1 MSNAIQSI
9 ALDKLVP
16 HPDNPNRMSKANFAK
31 LVRNIKRTGRYEP
44 LIVRPCPQTKGD
56 CFQIING
63 HHRAKALAEL
73 GYETADVIVWDIDD
87 EQADILLATLNRL
100 GGSDILQKKLALLKR
115 LEQSAV
121 GGQTRELAK
130 LLPQTAKQ
138 IERLTSL
145 KDSLRRAASIEHR
158 ASSFANPLVFFL
170 TDEQSADVEDALFLA
185 QVGPHVKRGGGFSGQ
200 ACPER
205 SRRVYPAG
213 SFSPQVYPG
222 GSNPQINLGA
232 KHNEQDQVPE
242 ATPGG
247 GVLGPEVPETEQ
259 TTKAAKRAAS
269 LTEIARFFLSTSRST
284 AK

>member
-9 ALDKLVP
+9 ALDKLIP

-44 LIVRPCPQTKGD
+44 LIVRPCPRRNKGD

-63 HHRAKALAEL
+63 HHRAKALAQL

-115 LEQSAV
+115 LQQSAV

-170 TDEQSADVEDALFLA
+170 TDEQSVDVEDALFLA
-185 QVGPHVKRGGGFSGQ
+185 QVGPRVKRG
-200 ACPER
+200 
-205 SRRVYPAG
+205 
-213 SFSPQVYPG
+213 FSPQVYPG

-247 GVLGPEVPETEQ
+247 GVLGPEVPGTEK
-259 TTKAAKRAAS
+259 TTKAAKRAAA
-269 LTEIARFFLSTSRST
+269 LTRIARFFLATSRST